1 MLETIIVFLGV
12 ILDQLT
18 KLWASGSLQGAGV
31 VQVIPGVLNF
41 RYIENT
47 GMAFGLFGNGTWILT
62 IASLVLSVLLTI
74 VIVKY
79 RKKYPRFPMICVA
92 LILSGAIGNLIDRA
106 FAGYVVDF
114 IEFAFVNFAVFNVA
128 DVCVTVGTVMLIV
141 YMLFFMNKRRENHG
155 PGTEAATAGAE
166 KAVSGGEAGESG
178 EEAGQAAGTTEEG
191 EQDAGGTEQEKDK
204 ADS

>member
-1 MLETIIVFLGV
+1 
-12 ILDQLT
+12 
-18 KLWASGSLQGAGV
+18 
-31 VQVIPGVLNF
+31 
-41 RYIENT
+41 
-47 GMAFGLFGNGTWILT
+47 MAFGLFGNGTWILT